1 MMKKKSVAALFT
13 AACLAAGSLAGCSGA
28 SSTASSEAADN
39 TEASDAAQSADNTAS
54 DDDTKD
60 LEDVTVILD
69 YVANTNHTGMY
80 VALDQGYYDFRRSA
94 SY

>member
-54 DDDTKD
+54 DA
-60 LEDVTVILD
+60 LPIWYPASLSVPCRRP
-69 YVANTNHTGMY
+69 TG
-80 VALDQGYYDFRRSA
+80 
-94 SY
+94 

>member
-54 DDDTKD
+54 TLPTPTTQVCMSHWSRAIIKT
-60 LEDVTVILD
+60 LV
-69 YVANTNHTGMY
+69 
-80 VALDQGYYDFRRSA
+80 
-94 SY
+94 